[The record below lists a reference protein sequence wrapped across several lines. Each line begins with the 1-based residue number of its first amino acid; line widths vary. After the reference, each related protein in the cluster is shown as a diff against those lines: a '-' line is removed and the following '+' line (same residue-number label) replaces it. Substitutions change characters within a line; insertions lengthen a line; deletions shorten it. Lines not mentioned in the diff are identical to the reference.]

1 MPTIKEANELLQL
14 LDITHRAVH
23 TVIAEWAK
31 LPSSSSHNIQLP
43 SRELFEARRTVLA
56 VSGKLVELVA
66 SPSERLLEVSS
77 QYNEARCLH
86 IAAALRIPNLLAKAE
101 ENCLAIG
108 KLSANVGIEWH
119 KLCMVQYILSFHN

>member
-1 MPTIKEANELLQL
+1 MTTIKEASQLLQL
-14 LDITHRAVH
+14 LDITYRAVH
-23 TVIAEWAK
+23 TIIAEWAK
-31 LPSSSSHNIQLP
+31 LPSSSSDSRQLP
-43 SRELFEARRTVLA
+43 NRELFEAQRTVIA

-86 IAAALRIPNLLAKAE
+86 IAASLRIPTILAKADE
-101 ENCLAIG
+101 QCLFIE

-119 KLCMVQYILSFHN
+119 KLCMASVSPLSA